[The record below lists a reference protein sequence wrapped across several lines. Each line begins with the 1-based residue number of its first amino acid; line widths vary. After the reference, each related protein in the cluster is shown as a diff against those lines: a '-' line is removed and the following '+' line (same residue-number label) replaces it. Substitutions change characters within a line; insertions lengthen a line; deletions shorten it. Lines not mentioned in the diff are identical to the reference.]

1 MTTVCFFV
9 FLGQKEQFS
18 VVYQLW
24 QDGSWQPAEALC
36 CEDDFYVFSLDG
48 HLGFDTSDSRDYVVR
63 LKTDGDGYVIEVDT

>member
-1 MTTVCFFV
+1 MHTS
-9 FLGQKEQFS
+9 GHKQFP

-36 CEDDFYVFSLDG
+36 CEDDFYFSSLDG